1 MEKDKTG
8 LTKKD
13 IEEHW
18 MKIVGPEKRLKTI
31 KTYIDW
37 KKLNEALPQEDIWF
51 DVGETQSTR
60 CEVGL
65 REKQIENLKFQM
77 QEREVATKKEF
88 VEYIK
93 DINNLQK
100 DWENLFPEDSNL
112 TIISREEA
120 PRLFEL
126 LDTMIPQEFT
136 PFVYLRILENGL
148 GTIRLGLNIL
158 DGIKEFETS
167 NKESSIRFFYR
178 LAYTTAIKKE
188 EQNGITRISLDL
200 AIKGDARDL
209 PLCIYLPVK
218 FRLKHRAGTSNEPEE
233 VKNKFIKWW
242 YTLINRRMTK
252 IKDDTDIINIIEIQP
267 ARSLFLWTQYCKEI
281 NVKEGYRQ
289 VFEKLCKL
297 PAIGFEE

>member
-31 KTYIDW
+31 KKYIDW
-37 KKLNEALPQEDIWF
+37 KKLNETLQQENIWF

-60 CEVGL
+60 YGVRL

-77 QEREVATKKEF
+77 REGEVATKKEF
-88 VEYIK
+88 IEYIK
-93 DINNLQK
+93 DINDLQK
-100 DWENLFPEDSNL
+100 DCENIILDDSNL
-112 TIISREEA
+112 MIISREEA

-136 PFVYLRILENGL
+136 PFVYLRIFENGL

-158 DGIKEFETS
+158 DGIKDFETS
-167 NKESSIRFFYR
+167 SRESSIRFFYGLR
-178 LAYTTAIKKE
+178 HANMTDMDRP
-188 EQNGITRISLDL
+188 NGITRVALYL
-200 AIKGDARDL
+200 TIKGDTKDL
-209 PLCIYLPVK
+209 SLYIYLPIK
-218 FRLKHRAGTSNEPEE
+218 FRLMHRQGTSGDPEE
-233 VKNKFIKWW
+233 VKNRFIKWW
-242 YTLINRRMTK
+242 FTFINRRIAK
-252 IKDDTDIINIIEIQP
+252 IKDDTDIIQTKSTLFKSDREII
-267 ARSLFLWTQYCKEI
+267 
-281 NVKEGYRQ
+281 VKEGYGQ

-297 PAIGFEE
+297 PAIGIEE

>member
-37 KKLNEALPQEDIWF
+37 KKLNETLQQENAWF

-60 CEVGL
+60 YGVKL
-65 REKQIENLKFQM
+65 RETQIENLKFQM

-93 DINNLQK
+93 DIDNLQK
-100 DWENLFPEDSNL
+100 DWENLFLNDSNL
-112 TIISREEA
+112 MIMSREEA

-136 PFVYLRILENGL
+136 PFVYLRIFENGIE
-148 GTIRLGLNIL
+148 TIRLGLNIL

-167 NKESSIRFFYR
+167 NKESSIRFFYGLR
-178 LAYTTAIKKE
+178 HANMTDMDRP
-188 EQNGITRISLDL
+188 NGITRIALYL
-200 AIKGDARDL
+200 TIKGDTKDL
-209 PLCIYLPVK
+209 SLYIYLPIK
-218 FRLKHRAGTSNEPEE
+218 FRLVHRSGTSDDPEE
-233 VKNKFIKWW
+233 VKNRFIKWW
-242 YTLINRRMTK
+242 FTFIDRRMIK
-252 IKDDTDIINIIEIQP
+252 IKDDTDIIQIKSTLFKSDREIE
-267 ARSLFLWTQYCKEI
+267 
-281 NVKEGYRQ
+281 VKEGYRQ

-297 PAIGFEE
+297 PAIGLEE